1 MDNSELKKQR
11 DEWAY
16 LIEQYI
22 IGRNA
27 WRDRDILIS
36 NWLDGISLE
45 KLADKYGLS
54 TRQVNRIVAKRE
66 LELIDI
72 VPIQQII
79 KKITK
84 MS

>member
-1 MDNSELKKQR
+1 MDSELKKTR

-16 LIEQYI
+16 LINQYI

-45 KLADKYGLS
+45 KMAEKYVLS
-54 TRQVNRIVAKRE
+54 TRQVNRIVAKRAE
-66 LELIDI
+66 ELIDVI
-72 VPIQQII
+72 PIQKFI
-79 KKITK
+79 K

>member
-1 MDNSELKKQR
+1 MDSELKKPR
-11 DEWAY
+11 DEWAH
-16 LIEQYI
+16 LINQYV

-45 KLADKYGLS
+45 KMAEKYVLS
-54 TRQVNRIVAKRE
+54 TRQVNRIVAKRAE
-66 LELIDI
+66 ELIDVI
-72 VPIQQII
+72 PIQ
-79 KKITK
+79 KFMK

>member
-1 MDNSELKKQR
+1 MDSELKKPR
-11 DEWAY
+11 DEWEY
-16 LIEQYI
+16 LINQYV

-45 KLADKYGLS
+45 KMAEKYVLS
-54 TRQVNRIVAKRE
+54 TRQVNRIVAKRAE
-66 LELIDI
+66 ELIDVI
-72 VPIQQII
+72 PIQ
-79 KKITK
+79 KFMK

>member
-1 MDNSELKKQR
+1 MDSELKKTR

-16 LIEQYI
+16 LINQYI

-45 KLADKYGLS
+45 KMAEKYVLS
-54 TRQVNRIVAKRE
+54 TRQVNRIVAKRAE
-66 LELIDI
+66 ELIDI
-72 VPIQQII
+72 IPIQKFI
-79 KKITK
+79 K

>member
-1 MDNSELKKQR
+1 MDSELKKLR

-16 LIEQYI
+16 LIEQYV

-45 KLADKYGLS
+45 KLAEKYELS
-54 TRQVNRIVAKRE
+54 TRQVNRIVTKRASE
-66 LELIDI
+66 LVDVIP
-72 VPIQQII
+72 VQQFI
-79 KKITK
+79 KKSMK
-84 MS
+84 LS